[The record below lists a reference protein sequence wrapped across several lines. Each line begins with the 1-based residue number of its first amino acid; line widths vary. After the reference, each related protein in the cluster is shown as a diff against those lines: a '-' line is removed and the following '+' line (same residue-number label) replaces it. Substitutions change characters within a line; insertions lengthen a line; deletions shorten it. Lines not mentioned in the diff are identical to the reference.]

1 MNLWKIE
8 KIKSITPLQTHDLW
22 KKIINWKRELHSNHL
37 ATEAAWNESRFH
49 CVNLQLNWLS
59 LNSVWAQSDQP
70 IRALSFSLTMHSVY
84 FYCDFYIKWR
94 VSKTCILFVFFCV
107 GKVSWYNHDR
117 YLFFLPHAIFEVR
130 LEAQRFATFYFTL
143 LDGRS
148 TEEVVKFDSFDSG
161 DTSFIGRRFWS
172 LPEMDVLL

>member
-8 KIKSITPLQTHDLW
+8 KIKSITPPRTHDLW

-37 ATEAAWNESRFH
+37 TTEAAKIESRFH

-94 VSKTCILFVFFCV
+94 VSETCISFVFFWV

-117 YLFFLPHAIFEVR
+117 YPFFFLQTISSTWSFPINLFLNKFFLGKFFFLANF
-130 LEAQRFATFYFTL
+130 FT
-143 LDGRS
+143 
-148 TEEVVKFDSFDSG
+148 KF
-161 DTSFIGRRFWS
+161 IEKKN
-172 LPEMDVLL
+172 LI

>member
-8 KIKSITPLQTHDLW
+8 KIKSITPPRTHDLW

-84 FYCDFYIKWR
+84 FYCDFYIRWR
-94 VSKTCILFVFFCV
+94 VSKTCILFVFFWV

-117 YLFFLPHAIFEVR
+117 YPFFFFTNNIFHMI
-130 LEAQRFATFYFTL
+130 FSY
-143 LDGRS
+143 
-148 TEEVVKFDSFDSG
+148 KFVF
-161 DTSFIGRRFWS
+161 
-172 LPEMDVLL
+172 E